1 MLIADEFDQIGLH
14 GVWDHTFIPCL
25 QTEGSAA
32 ILITT
37 PKSNYGPM
45 TQLST
50 LKMPD
55 GTPIFTC
62 AFIGLVCS
70 KCESFGLV
78 LCPHLESRRSPWLDE
93 SRSTDMVNQLYG
105 KNKAL
110 MLRET
115 AAIDVGEDNC
125 AFSEDM
131 ITKFKNN
138 PLFSDELKNGEF
150 KYIVTFCDPS
160 GGRSQMALVS
170 TIYCRQMIIVSVLFY
185 LLLHGEVLS

>member
-1 MLIADEFDQIGLH
+1 
-14 GVWDHTFIPCL
+14 
-25 QTEGSAA
+25 
-32 ILITT
+32 
-37 PKSNYGPM
+37 M

-150 KYIVTFCDPS
+150 KYVVTFCDPS

-170 TIYCRQMIIVSVLFY
+170 TIFCRQSIIVSEIFY
-185 LLLHGEVLS
+185 LCNILFAITWRGVILNIFLYSTRHSTTKSKRKFLPSPFLVT

>member
-1 MLIADEFDQIGLH
+1 
-14 GVWDHTFIPCL
+14 
-25 QTEGSAA
+25 
-32 ILITT
+32 
-37 PKSNYGPM
+37 
-45 TQLST
+45 
-50 LKMPD
+50 MPD

-150 KYIVTFCDPS
+150 KYVVTFCDPS

-170 TIYCRQMIIVSVLFY
+170 TIFCRQSIIVSEIFY
-185 LLLHGEVLS
+185 LCNILFAITWRGVILNIFLYSTRHSTTKSKRKFLPSPFLVT